1 VIGKSVDR
9 TFRDRREA
17 GRVLAEMLA
26 DRCAGT
32 DVVVLGLARG
42 GVPVGL
48 EIAVR
53 LGAPL
58 DAFVVRKLGVPQW
71 PELAM
76 GAIASG
82 GGLVVNEQVMRSLHI
97 TDTQLQAVIAAETD
111 ELYRREAAYR
121 GAAPPPQLTAK
132 TVVLADD
139 GIATGATMLAAVRA
153 VRATRPARVIVAV
166 PVGPTSVYER
176 LRGEADDVVIAA
188 TPRRFEAV
196 GQVFADFRQV
206 SDDEVR
212 AALIH

>member
-1 VIGKSVDR
+1 
-9 TFRDRREA
+9 
-17 GRVLAEMLA
+17 MLA

-82 GGLVVNEQVMRSLHI
+82 GGVVVNEQVMRSLHI
-97 TDTQLQAVIAAETD
+97 TDAQLQAVIAAETD
-111 ELYRREAAYR
+111 ELHRREAAYR
-121 GAAPPPQLTAK
+121 GAAPPPQLTAR

-153 VRATRPARVIVAV
+153 VRATGPTRVIVAV

-176 LRGEADDVVIAA
+176 LRGEADDVVVAA

-196 GQVFADFRQV
+196 GQVFADFGQV

-212 AALIH
+212 AALMN

>member
-1 VIGKSVDR
+1 
-9 TFRDRREA
+9 
-17 GRVLAEMLA
+17 
-26 DRCAGT
+26 
-32 DVVVLGLARG
+32 
-42 GVPVGL
+42 VPVGL

-82 GGLVVNEQVMRSLHI
+82 GGVVVNEQVMRSLHI
-97 TDTQLQAVIAAETD
+97 TDAQLQAVIAAETD
-111 ELYRREAAYR
+111 ELHRREAAYR
-121 GAAPPPQLTAK
+121 GAAPPPQLTAR

-153 VRATRPARVIVAV
+153 VRATGPTRVIVAV

-176 LRGEADDVVIAA
+176 LRGEADDVVVAA

-196 GQVFADFRQV
+196 GQVFADFGQV

-212 AALIH
+212 AALMN